1 MKSDFLH
8 KLDLK
13 LIKSSLLAIFCI
25 LVPLYSCDAD
35 LDGPQSLVG
44 PGVGKVCLAVIV
56 VVVEQGPDV
65 RLLVG
70 RLWIRG
76 GHPVSVVAKD
86 EIIDQDKERN
96 GIKTK
101 SHLYASSA
109 TLVAILIETSLILS
123 RFGYRRP
130 TAKSS

>member
-1 MKSDFLH
+1 M
-8 KLDLK
+8 
-13 LIKSSLLAIFCI
+13 LAIFCI

-44 PGVGKVCLAVIV
+44 PGVGKVCLAVVV

-65 RLLVG
+65 RLLVCG
-70 RLWIRG
+70 LWIRG

-86 EIIDQDKERN
+86 EIIDQEKERN

>member
-1 MKSDFLH
+1 M
-8 KLDLK
+8 
-13 LIKSSLLAIFCI
+13 
-25 LVPLYSCDAD
+25 
-35 LDGPQSLVG
+35 G
-44 PGVGKVCLAVIV
+44 PGVGKVCLAVVV

>member
-1 MKSDFLH
+1 MKAPKYRQSGCKKSCVKSDFLH

-70 RLWIRG
+70 RLRIRG

-86 EIIDQDKERN
+86 EINDQV
-96 GIKTK
+96 IK
-101 SHLYASSA
+101 
-109 TLVAILIETSLILS
+109 SLMESKQSLTCTPPPPPWWRS
-123 RFGYRRP
+123 
-130 TAKSS
+130 

>member
-1 MKSDFLH
+1 MPC
-8 KLDLK
+8 LK
-13 LIKSSLLAIFCI
+13 

-65 RLLVG
+65 RLFVSG
-70 RLWIRG
+70 LWIRG

-86 EIIDQDKERN
+86 EINDQV
-96 GIKTK
+96 IK
-101 SHLYASSA
+101 
-109 TLVAILIETSLILS
+109 SLMESKQSLTCTPPPPPWWRS
-123 RFGYRRP
+123 
-130 TAKSS
+130 